1 MSVSRCSEFGSGR
14 LTDRTRKSGL
24 CPDWR
29 QTDRNPGDRADS
41 RRSHALACVPSSPQE
56 IGCVSV
62 TEHMRPGPQ
71 PRPVRELAD
80 KLRDFSLD
88 YEFTLGPLARP
99 CLFLSRHAPS
109 IHFSSGVSRCSRSL
123 WRLFRLDLQQDKGC
137 VIGSMLAHFAF
148 NTALA
153 LGGAQFGNVLWWS
166 LAGILSVLAC
176 WSIVVLSHT
185 SGSLD
190 EEPV

>member
-1 MSVSRCSEFGSGR
+1 M
-14 LTDRTRKSGL
+14 SGL
-24 CPDWR
+24 ATNRPEPGRPGRFARFTCIGLRPI
-29 QTDRNPGDRADS
+29 QPAGDRL
-41 RRSHALACVPSSPQE
+41 R
-56 IGCVSV
+56 SV

-80 KLRDFSLD
+80 KLRDFRLD
-88 YEFTLGPLARP
+88 YEFTLGSLARP